1 VEPKE
6 LSPEVAGK
14 ILDADFQNVVKKV
27 AAGKPLTVA
36 ERSRIESLAAGSNES
51 LAYAKTLVELSAV
64 LGVTRR
70 TLTTWQKMEGSPKP
84 LSNGL
89 WPVADWREFVRIRGL
104 KAGKV
109 PLGNDEA
116 LKARKLL
123 TEGMVRRLAGFN
135 LHETNTIPPDHAEKL
150 VGFAAHASAVAVAMR
165 YLQPVADYQQ
175 AGAVTD
181 PQTGMTFGYLRFTD
195 TRANKIFV
203 TIECLYGFVAA
214 KTDALKR
221 IVKP

>member
-1 VEPKE
+1 MSKAKTNDEGRQV
-6 LSPEVAGK
+6 LDPEVAGK
-14 ILDADFQNVVKKV
+14 ILDADLQNLVKKV
-27 AAGKPLTVA
+27 AAGKPMTVA

-123 TEGMVRRLAGFN
+123 AEVEERELRIAVKKGEYVPLYQVRTEWIGLVAQATSILRAKFENELPPILSGLDSTGIQRECRKAIDEVLRC
-135 LHETNTIPPDHAEKL
+135 LHEA
-150 VGFAAHASAVAVAMR
+150 
-165 YLQPVADYQQ
+165 
-175 AGAVTD
+175 
-181 PQTGMTFGYLRFTD
+181 
-195 TRANKIFV
+195 
-203 TIECLYGFVAA
+203 
-214 KTDALKR
+214 
-221 IVKP
+221 